1 MKLNHI
7 YSLVAGAVL
16 MLGSCTPDDYD
27 FGSAQYSSEDLVAPK
42 AFTVTIDGNRVH
54 LASKISGCTPVD
66 YFRPDV
72 RRKAN

>member
-27 FGSAQYSSEDLVAPK
+27 FGSAQYSVKTLSPRKPSLSLSTA
-42 AFTVTIDGNRVH
+42 TGYILH
-54 LASKISGCTPVD
+54 L
-66 YFRPDV
+66 R
-72 RRKAN
+72 